1 MKNTNLRIIIP
12 KWEKDNTIKEK
23 IIKKQKIP
31 SWYYDSNVNIRK
43 LQKKC

>member
-1 MKNTNLRIIIP
+1 MKNTDLQIIIP

-31 SWYYDSNVNIRK
+31 RWYYDRTVK
-43 LQKKC
+43 VTELQK

>member
-1 MKNTNLRIIIP
+1 MKNTDLRIIIP

-31 SWYYDSNVNIRK
+31 RWYYNRTVKVIE
-43 LQKKC
+43 LQK